1 MGNEWEKEK
10 EISKSIDE
18 IIFYL
23 NFTWK
28 IISSSLQAPLP
39 SFPLWTTHTGPFKG
53 PYSFRLVI
61 LVTSFLVDKPKAKI
75 RTTDKEPS
83 KDLRG

>member
-1 MGNEWEKEK
+1 MGKRKRNLQKYWRNYFLLEL
-10 EISKSIDE
+10 
-18 IIFYL
+18 YL
-23 NFTWK
+23 KNYF
-28 IISSSLQAPLP
+28 IQPSAPLP

-75 RTTDKEPS
+75 RTTDKQPS